1 MLAEIA
7 GDLFSK
13 LPMKLWF
20 RINCPDPSLVSLN
33 RPRGPRG
40 RVAARRG
47 RTRRGRS
54 HGFPVA
60 LSVSRCLPAV
70 FLHFLAGYVQKQ

>member
-47 RTRRGRS
+47 RS